1 MIVGHVSDEL
11 EAVITIGVR
20 SPDGVLASVQAVL
33 DTGFNGFLSLSPE
46 LIRSLD
52 LEFAAP
58 AQVTLGDGTTVTLSV
73 YLGVVTLS
81 GRDVPV
87 EILESSAGAL
97 VGMALLRGMELRAD
111 VIPVGN
117 VSINVLR

>member
-1 MIVGHVSDEL
+1 MIVGHVSEEL
-11 EAVITIGVR
+11 EAVISI
-20 SPDGVLASVQAVL
+20 GVLAPHGAAIVEAVL

-46 LIRSLD
+46 LIKSLN

-73 YLGVVTLS
+73 YLGVVSLS
-81 GRDVPV
+81 GREVAV

-97 VGMALLRGMELRAD
+97 VGMALLRGTELRA
-111 VIPVGN
+111 
-117 VSINVLR
+117 SITPGGSVAISPLQ